1 MEVDVESNLDVE
13 DNAARKDVDEGAE
26 LVTDYEVN
34 AGDED
39 TEDNDSDCFGHRQT
53 LDIDELVDD
62 DSLEVVNEGALITKT
77 VEDRPTG
84 DENVGKM

>member
-1 MEVDVESNLDVE
+1 MTAL
-13 DNAARKDVDEGAE
+13 
-26 LVTDYEVN
+26 
-34 AGDED
+34 
-39 TEDNDSDCFGHRQT
+39 HRQT

-62 DSLEVVNEGALITKT
+62 DSLEVVDEGALITKT